1 MHFPDPA
8 TLEFFR
14 LGRND
19 LDALAAFERLC
30 FTLPWSKEQLAGHLA
45 LPNFAAFGLR
55 APLRKNSGAKGDA
68 TLLAYLSFYH
78 SPDELEILNLAV
90 APAWRVCG
98 YGARLLRLVLDMGA
112 NMGIG
117 RAVLE
122 VRAGN
127 LAALALYKGQGFA
140 QVGRRRG
147 YYRDN
152 GEDALVLEL
161 LLRRAMPHGEDPPSP
176 L

>member
-8 TLEFFR
+8 ALEFFR
-14 LGRND
+14 LGRNE
-19 LDALAAFERLC
+19 LDALAALELLC

-55 APLRKNSGAKGDA
+55 APPEKKTGTEGDMP
-68 TLLAYLSFYH
+68 LLAYLSFYH

-90 APAWRVCG
+90 TPEWRGRGC
-98 YGARLLRLVLDMGA
+98 GARLLRLVLRMAA

-122 VRAGN
+122 VRSGN
-127 LAALALYKGQGFA
+127 LAALALYAGQGFI

-147 YYRDN
+147 YYHDS

-161 LLRRAMPHGEDPPSP
+161 ALRKA
-176 L
+176 